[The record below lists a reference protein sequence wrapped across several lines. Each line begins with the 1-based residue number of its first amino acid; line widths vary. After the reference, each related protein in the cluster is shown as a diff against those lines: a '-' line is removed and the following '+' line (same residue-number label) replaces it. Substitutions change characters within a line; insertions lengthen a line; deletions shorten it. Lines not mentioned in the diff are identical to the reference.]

1 MVRPCPI
8 ATECTMVPIPLARP
22 PTAITPFS
30 ARNFATVRAP
40 ARQESDASLDPMT
53 DMRCR
58 SCRIIIGPVQETVF
72 SPICRHFYRAEYV
85 DAVAARVAWD
95 CQFVVDV
102 LRVQG
107 VVNLW
112 DFAFLAPDGVCIHAA
127 RHQGATSGGF
137 FSGPLIVTVLSLSK
151 HMASAFI
158 SNNSICP
165 YL

>member
-1 MVRPCPI
+1 
-8 ATECTMVPIPLARP
+8 
-22 PTAITPFS
+22 
-30 ARNFATVRAP
+30 
-40 ARQESDASLDPMT
+40 MT

-58 SCRIIIGPVQETVF
+58 SCGIIIGPAQETVF

-85 DAVAARVAWD
+85 DAVVARVAWD

-107 VVNLW
+107 VVNLG

-127 RHQGATSGGF
+127 WHQGATPGGF
-137 FSGPLIVTVLSLSK
+137 FSGPLIVTVLSLLK
-151 HMASAFI
+151 HMIFASI
-158 SNNSICP
+158 SYTSIYP